1 MKTPK
6 LGKLIIPSLTQAQAY
21 AVLIEKTNS
30 IRDKVIIALFT
41 EPGLR
46 LSELFNIKPEYIT

>member
-1 MKTPK
+1 MKIPK
-6 LGKLIIPSLTQAQAY
+6 LGKLITPSLTQAQAY
-21 AVLIEKTNS
+21 TLFIEKTNS